1 VIGEVVVGEV
11 EEVERGGGHDV
22 FGDYTT
28 APPDT
33 LSDGSRD
40 YARESV
46 VEEVVA
52 PCVTVPLVFP

>member
-46 VEEVVA
+46 VA
-52 PCVTVPLVFP
+52 PCVTVPLIFP